1 MSSEAILII
10 SGGLA
15 FGIANAV
22 FIRWSRWRLER
33 ENSRERPAE

>member
-1 MSSEAILII
+1 MSTEAIIII

-33 ENSRERPAE
+33 ENISDHPAE